1 MNFNGKAFMDGDFL
15 LETQTAQFLYHEGAK
30 DEPIY
35 DYHCHLI
42 PSQIAENKEFANL
55 TEVWLGGDHYKWRMM
70 RAMGVDESSITGGAP
85 AYEKFL
91 AWARTVENLIGNPL
105 YHWTHLELRRYF
117 NIYEPLTEK
126 SAPQIWTEA
135 NTLLQEPALSVKGIF
150 EKFKVYAVGT
160 TDDPADSL
168 EYHRA
173 IAEGKAPIGSMTTKV
188 IPSFRPDK
196 ALNIDLPGFAAYI
209 KTLAGASGRAIHSVA
224 DVLAALENRL
234 DFFVLHGCRAS
245 DHALECPPFVVAG
258 DAEIEKTF
266 RDALEGKAV
275 AREAADA
282 YKTKVLCALAGFYA
296 KRDIVMQ
303 LHLAAIRNFNGQ
315 MVKQLGPDTGYDAV
329 HDREQSANLTALL
342 DRMES
347 ADSGLPKTILYTL
360 NPKDYYPLAT
370 IMGAFQA
377 GPRKAENRRVIPGKI
392 QLGSAWWFCDHR
404 DGMEEQMHILA
415 NVGVLPA
422 FVGMLTDSRSFLSYP
437 RHEYFRRIL
446 CNLIGNWVE
455 NGEYPADADKLL
467 EIVRNISFRNAKEY
481 FG

>member
-1 MNFNGKAFMDGDFL
+1 MNFNGKAFMDQDFL
-15 LETQTAQFLYHEGAK
+15 LETQTAKTLYHAGAK

-42 PSQIAENKEFANL
+42 PSQIAENKRFSNL

-70 RAMGVDESSITGGAP
+70 RALGIDESYITGGAP

-105 YHWTHLELRRYF
+105 YHWTHLELQRYF

-126 SAPQIWTEA
+126 SAQRIWTEA
-135 NTLLQEPALSVKGIF
+135 NALLQNPELSVKGIF

-168 EYHRA
+168 EYHSA
-173 IAEGKAPIGSMTTKV
+173 IAAGKAPIGSIAARV

-196 ALNIDLPGFAAYI
+196 ALNINLPGFAAYI
-209 KTLAGASGRAIHSVA
+209 KTLAGASGQAINSVA
-224 DVLAALENRL
+224 DVLAALEKRL
-234 DFFVLHGCRAS
+234 DFFVLQGCRAS
-245 DHALECPPFVVAG
+245 DHALEYPPFGIAPEG
-258 DAEIEKTF
+258 EIEKTF
-266 RDALEGKAV
+266 QDALEGKAV
-275 AREAADA
+275 TLEAADA

-296 KRDIVMQ
+296 KRNIVMQ
-303 LHLAAIRNFNGQ
+303 LHLAAIRNFNGR
-315 MVKQLGPDTGYDAV
+315 MVKQLGPDTGYDGV
-329 HDREQSANLTALL
+329 HDREQSANLAALL

-347 ADSGLPKTILYTL
+347 AGSGLPKTILYTL
-360 NPKDYYPLAT
+360 NPKDYYPLAA
-370 IMGAFQA
+370 IMGGFQDNYS
-377 GPRKAENRRVIPGKI
+377 KAENRQGIRGKI

-404 DGMEEQMHILA
+404 DGMEEQMRTLA
-415 NVGVLPA
+415 NLGVLPA

-455 NGEYPADADKLL
+455 NGEYPADQDKLL